1 MDKDVKKLLDWLY
14 LHRKEWLNVSRLL
27 ESGIAVDPFMLEWLV
42 KNDLLTEVT
51 PMRGDSLYRISLGGM
66 TKLADF
72 KRKTFVEYASLI
84 ISITAV
90 AVSIA
95 AFFRP

>member
-1 MDKDVKKLLDWLY
+1 MDKDLKKLLNWLY
-14 LHRKEWLNVSRLL
+14 SHRKEWLNITQLM

-51 PMRGDSLYRISLGGM
+51 PNNGDTLYRISLGGM

-84 ISITAV
+84 ISIAAV
-90 AVSIA
+90 VVSIA

>member
-14 LHRKEWLNVSRLL
+14 LHRKEWLIHSQLL

-51 PMRGDSLYRISLGGM
+51 HIRGDSLYRISLGGM
-66 TKLADF
+66 TKLSDF
-72 KRKTFVEYASLI
+72 KHKTFVEYSSLI
-84 ISITAV
+84 ISLTAV